1 MAVYSCMRLVRFNQC
16 KQLWFPRAPHSRGKA
31 LAKYGAVSK
40 TKHTKQLT
48 KGAFIMKHPF
58 ERPGIGK
65 SAATIAPAR
74 PESLTIRSKNPIAMR
89 VQLSLL
95 MATLTIGLSLA
106 TPALAD
112 NFFFSTGN
120 TDAKLGALSRRP
132 SAGKIETETADD
144 FLLTETTVIRQATIV
159 GLVPPGT
166 PLSNISNVEVE
177 VYHVFPGDSANPPSG
192 NVPTR
197 VNSPADVEI
206 DEATRDGF
214 VGNLRFTAR
223 L

>member
-1 MAVYSCMRLVRFNQC
+1 MQAVMV
-16 KQLWFPRAPHSRGKA
+16 
-31 LAKYGAVSK
+31 
-40 TKHTKQLT
+40 
-48 KGAFIMKHPF
+48 
-58 ERPGIGK
+58 
-65 SAATIAPAR
+65 SAAASQSWQGACEVWRCEATPNTQKNLQK
-74 PESLTIRSKNPIAMR
+74 ESSMKMR
-89 VQLSLL
+89 LSLL
-95 MATLTIGLSLA
+95 TATLTIGLSLA
-106 TPALAD
+106 TPAWAD

-132 SAGKIETETADD
+132 STGKIETETADD

-197 VNSPADVEI
+197 VNSPADV
-206 DEATRDGF
+206 
-214 VGNLRFTAR
+214 
-223 L
+223 